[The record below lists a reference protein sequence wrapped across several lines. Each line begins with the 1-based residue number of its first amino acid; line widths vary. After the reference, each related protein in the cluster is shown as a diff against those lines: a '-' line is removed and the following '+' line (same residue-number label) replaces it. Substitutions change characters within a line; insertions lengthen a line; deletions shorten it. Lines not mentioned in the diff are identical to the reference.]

1 MSEVTPTLGPVTAE
15 IDVAEA
21 VRRVGAVALALP
33 EAVEQDAWVGV
44 RWRVRGRTFAQV
56 LEVVEARPPG
66 LGTPLAP
73 APGERPVVLHFHA
86 APEDVL
92 TFRHLGPPWFKT
104 LWGPSSM
111 MLRLPPAPD
120 WDEVAEVV
128 VDSYRVRAPRYLA
141 ARLP

>member
-1 MSEVTPTLGPVTAE
+1 MGTE

-21 VRRVGAVALALP
+21 LRRVGAVALALP
-33 EAVEQDAWVGV
+33 EVVEEDAWVGV

-56 LEVVEARPPG
+56 LEVVDGRPPG
-66 LGTPLAP
+66 LGTPLSP

-92 TFRHLGPPWFKT
+92 TLRHVGPPWFKT

-111 MLRLPPAPD
+111 LLRLPPEPD
-120 WDEVAEVV
+120 WGEVAEVV
-128 VDSYRVRAPRYLA
+128 VDSFRVLAPRYLA